1 MEVTTV
7 WLHLLIVDDDEMAC
21 LGLENRLR
29 AMPFSHQMEI
39 VSVHSGEEA
48 LEHAQRHT
56 VDILLTDI
64 QMAGMNGLDLIAGI
78 LKLNPQLCSVIITA
92 YPSFPYAHQ
101 AIRLG
106 VVDFLLKP
114 VSRDEMRETIQKAVA
129 LVEERRKS
137 AANRPADTANCADPV
152 TWAKDYVHRH
162 LSEEI
167 NMALVANQMNL
178 SYTYPVIRPVVDLSG
193 VTSGARAINGILP
206 GSRSISVTA
215 STRRAQ
221 ETAAGISSRSGQN
234 GVVSGILNPNE
245 TMQNGG
251 VNVSGNFY
259 FNNNQDVRALA
270 SEIAVLTRN
279 QQRGVGG

>member
-48 LEHAQRHT
+48 LEHAQRRT

-178 SYTYPVIRPVVDLSG
+178 SYTYFSKLFKKETGQTFTQYIVDAKMQAAADMLLAG
-193 VTSGARAINGILP
+193 
-206 GSRSISVTA
+206 
-215 STRRAQ
+215 RR
-221 ETAAGISSRSGQN
+221 T
-234 GVVSGILNPNE
+234 
-245 TMQNGG
+245 
-251 VNVSGNFY
+251 
-259 FNNNQDVRALA
+259 
-270 SEIAVLTRN
+270 SEIALQLGYLVPQNFNRAFLNYWHCSPSEYRRL
-279 QQRGVGG
+279 RGRRKP